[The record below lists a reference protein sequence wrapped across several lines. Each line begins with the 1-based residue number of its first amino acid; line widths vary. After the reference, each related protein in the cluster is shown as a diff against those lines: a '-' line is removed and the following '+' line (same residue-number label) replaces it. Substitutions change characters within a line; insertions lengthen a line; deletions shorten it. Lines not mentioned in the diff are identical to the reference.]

1 MMMIFPYLVLVRNPR
16 WLQEDEQS
24 DQSPHSDSEQSTV
37 SSPCRI
43 DTVNFISLFMDKIVQ
58 VAGIFY
64 HLERSCERR
73 LLRNVHLPILSGP
86 TIDVGVTK
94 RSLHAPD

>member
-1 MMMIFPYLVLVRNPR
+1 MSMIMIFPYLVLVRNPR

-43 DTVNFISLFMDKIVQ
+43 DTVNFISLVFMDKIDKQ
-58 VAGIFY
+58 LGFFIT
-64 HLERSCERR
+64 S
-73 LLRNVHLPILSGP
+73 SGAVKDDCWGMSTCP
-86 TIDVGVTK
+86 F
-94 RSLHAPD
+94 